1 MTTWSQTVHTSTRS
15 NNMEWY
21 WWVLLGVVIVVGGTV
36 KLKVL
41 NMWMEKR
48 KANQERIEEDA

>member
-1 MTTWSQTVHTSTRS
+1 
-15 NNMEWY
+15 MEWY